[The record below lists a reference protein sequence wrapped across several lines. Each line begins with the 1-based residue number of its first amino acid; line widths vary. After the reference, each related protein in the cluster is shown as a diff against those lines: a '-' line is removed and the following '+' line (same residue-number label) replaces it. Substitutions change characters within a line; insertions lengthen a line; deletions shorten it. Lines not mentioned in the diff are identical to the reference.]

1 MNKRMQTKYMTVL
14 EDMYVRDSY
23 TLAEIREKHRI
34 SQYFLIVV
42 KKLGY
47 VKKID
52 GKRQY
57 TWNSGSPTRR
67 HLNRI
72 KTELMTIQL
81 KKVSK
86 RQPKAEPPRKTIVK
100 LFWGLITYEK

>member
-1 MNKRMQTKYMTVL
+1 MNERMQAKYMTVL

-23 TLAEIREKHRI
+23 TLAEIRDKHRI
-34 SQYFLIVV
+34 NQYFLIAA

-47 VKKID
+47 VKKIK
-52 GKRQY
+52 GKKLY
-57 TWNSGSPTRR
+57 TWDSGAPTKR

-72 KTELMTIQL
+72 KVELMTIRF
-81 KKVSK
+81 KTK
-86 RQPKAEPPRKTIVK
+86 RQPSPSNKTIVK

>member
-1 MNKRMQTKYMTVL
+1 MTVL

-57 TWNSGSPTRR
+57 TWNSGSPTKR

-72 KTELMTIQL
+72 KVELMTVML
-81 KKVSK
+81 KKK
-86 RQPKAEPPRKTIVK
+86 KTPPRQEKTVIK

>member
-1 MNKRMQTKYMTVL
+1 MMNKRMQTKYMTVL

-57 TWNSGSPTRR
+57 TWNSGSPTKR

-72 KTELMTIQL
+72 KVELMTVML
-81 KKVSK
+81 KKK
-86 RQPKAEPPRKTIVK
+86 KTPPRQEKTVIK

>member
-1 MNKRMQTKYMTVL
+1 MQTKYMTVL

-72 KTELMTIQL
+72 KAELMT
-81 KKVSK
+81 KVSK
-86 RQPKAEPPRKTIVK
+86 RQPITPKKTIVK
-100 LFWGLITYEK
+100 LFWGLISYEV